1 MAITATLSRPARLA
15 ALSAAALLALTA
27 CGGQGADDSAATS
40 AAPTTT
46 AASEEAQGSEAAEG
60 SETAEGSES
69 AEATP
74 TTSELSASPANHEAG
89 TCFTAPLGARDLSSF
104 ETTDCAGTHT
114 AEYLWAVPA
123 AAEGAEADPAAL
135 EACTAQGQRLSEE
148 KEGELDGVV
157 LTSAELGNFGTDEKH
172 CVVYA
177 VSGEWQGQIVDPEIT
192 LDEAVAESADA

>member
-1 MAITATLSRPARLA
+1 MAFAALSRSARLA
-15 ALSAAALLALTA
+15 GLSAAALLALTA
-27 CGGQGADDSAATS
+27 CGGQDSSDADASASTTAPASESAQSSESSSASASSLS
-40 AAPTTT
+40 AAP
-46 AASEEAQGSEAAEG
+46 ADY
-60 SETAEGSES
+60 
-69 AEATP
+69 
-74 TTSELSASPANHEAG
+74 EAG
-89 TCFTAPLGARDLSSF
+89 TCFTAPLGARDVSTF
-104 ETTDCAGTHT
+104 ETTDCEGAHI

-135 EACTAQGQRLSEE
+135 EACTAQGQRLMEE
-148 KEGELDGVV
+148 KEAELDGVV

>member
-27 CGGQGADDSAATS
+27 CGGQDADDSAATS

-60 SETAEGSES
+60 SES
-69 AEATP
+69 AEASS